1 MKLAKIMIVA
11 AMLFLTANT
20 TSAQTRLTLSKAME
34 IALHNS
40 PEITKARLNMEQ
52 NKEYLNAQLA
62 SLKSRFS
69 FEVTPFSYSKTD
81 TYNDY
86 FSKWY
91 TSENKGANGSLTI
104 AQPIKFSDGTLIL
117 KNDFGYQDNFSES
130 NNSNYKGYNNYL
142 YLQYTQ
148 PLFTYNRTKMN
159 LEKNQLNLENA
170 TLAYSIEMLNLE
182 RLVNQA
188 FYSIYQKQMAYEIAK
203 EEYENQKV
211 SKEII
216 ESKVEGDLSARE
228 ELYQAELNLATSK
241 SNVDNSLVNLENAED
256 QFKQL
261 IGMSLYEDVEVI
273 TDIKYTPVMV
283 DLDKAIENGLAQRME
298 LNQRQINLDNAQF
311 NLIETS
317 ATNDFRGDITLSVG
331 IIGNN
336 EKFRDIYDRPTKSP
350 QVGLTF
356 SIPIFDWGERKAR
369 IRAAEIQIETLEI
382 DKKSL
387 EDEIIINIRQV
398 YRNLNNLIMQIE
410 IAEQND
416 KNAQLT
422 YEINLE
428 RYRNGDLTSMDL
440 QRYQNQLSSKKMEMS
455 NALINYKLELLNLKI
470 QSLWDFEKNT
480 SFIPQELQNNLNSQ
494 RN

>member
-1 MKLAKIMIVA
+1 MKYLKIIMVA
-11 AMLFLTANT
+11 AVMLFTVNLAT
-20 TSAQTRLTLSKAME
+20 AQTKLTLEDAME
-34 IALHNS
+34 IALQNS
-40 PEITKARLNMEQ
+40 PDISKARLNMEQ

-86 FSKWY
+86 FSEWY
-91 TSENKGANGSLTI
+91 TSENKGASGSLTI

-117 KNDFGYQDNFSES
+117 KNDFGYQDNFAEASQ
-130 NNSNYKGYNNYL
+130 NNYKGYNNNL
-142 YLQYTQ
+142 YLQYIQ

-170 TLAYSIEMLNLE
+170 TLAYAIEMLNLE

-188 FYSIYQKQMAYEIAK
+188 FYSIYQKQMAFEIAK

-216 ESKVEGDLSARE
+216 ESKVEGDLSAKE

-241 SNVDNSLVNLENAED
+241 SSLDNSLVNLENAKD

-261 IGMSLYEDVEVI
+261 IGMSLYEEVEVI
-273 TDIKYTPVMV
+273 TDIKYTPVSI
-283 DLDKAIENGLAQRME
+283 DLEKAISNGLSQRLE
-298 LNQRQINLDNAQF
+298 LSQRQINLDNAQF

-317 ATNDFRGDITLSVG
+317 ATNEFRGDMRLSVG

-336 EKFRDIYDRPTKSP
+336 EKFQDIYSRPTKSP
-350 QVGLTF
+350 QVGVTF

-369 IRAAEIQIETLEI
+369 IRAAEIEIETLKI
-382 DKKSL
+382 DKKTL
-387 EDEIIINIRQV
+387 EDDIIINIRQV
-398 YRNLNNLIMQIE
+398 YRNLNNLVLQIG

-416 KNAQLT
+416 RNAQLT

-428 RYRNGDLTSMDL
+428 RYKNGDLTSMDL
-440 QRYQNQLSSKKMEMS
+440 QRYQTQLSSKKMEMS
-455 NALINYKLELLNLKI
+455 NSLINYKLELLNMKI

-480 SFIPQELQNNLNSQ
+480 SFVPQELQNNINK
-494 RN
+494 

>member
-1 MKLAKIMIVA
+1 MVKLM
-11 AMLFLTANT
+11 MLAVTMFLAVGIIR
-20 TSAQTRLTLSKAME
+20 AQTRLTLDNAME

-62 SLKSRFS
+62 SLKSKFS

-86 FSKWY
+86 FSEWY
-91 TSENKGANGSLTI
+91 TAENKGASGSFI
-104 AQPIKFSDGTLIL
+104 VAQPIKFSDGTFVLR
-117 KNDFGYQDNFSES
+117 NDFGFQDNYAEASD
-130 NNSNYKGYNNYL
+130 NNYKGYNNYL

-159 LEKNQLNLENA
+159 LERNQLSLENA

-182 RLVNQA
+182 RLVTQA
-188 FYSIYQKQMAYEIAK
+188 FYSIYQKQMSYEIAK

-241 SNVDNSLVNLENAED
+241 SNLDYSLVDLENAED
-256 QFKQL
+256 QFKKL
-261 IGMSLYEDVEVI
+261 IGMSLYDNVEVI
-273 TDIKYTPVMV
+273 TDIKYSPVTV
-283 DLDKAIENGLAQRME
+283 NLEHAIENGLSQRLE
-298 LNQRQINLDNAQF
+298 LTQRQIGLDNAQF

-317 ATNDFRGDITLSVG
+317 ATNEFRGNLTLSVG
-331 IIGNN
+331 ISGNDEN
-336 EKFRDIYDRPTKSP
+336 FRNVYNRPTKSP
-350 QVGLTF
+350 QIGLTF

-369 IRAAEIQIETLEI
+369 IRAAEIQVETLEI
-382 DKKSL
+382 DKKAL
-387 EDEIIINIRQV
+387 ENDIIINIRQV

-416 KNAQLT
+416 RNAQLT

-428 RYRNGDLTSMDL
+428 RYKNGDLTSMDL

-455 NALINYKLELLNLKI
+455 NSLINYKLELLNMKI
-470 QSLWDFEKNT
+470 QSLWDFEKNS
-480 SFIPQELQNNLNSQ
+480 SFVPQELQKNINK
-494 RN
+494 

>member
-1 MKLAKIMIVA
+1 MKYLKITMMASVILFTVNLA
-11 AMLFLTANT
+11 
-20 TSAQTRLTLSKAME
+20 SAQTKLTLEDAME
-34 IALHNS
+34 IALQNS
-40 PEITKARLNMEQ
+40 PDISKARLNMEQ

-86 FSKWY
+86 FSEWY
-91 TSENKGANGSLTI
+91 TSENKGASGSLTI

-117 KNDFGYQDNFSES
+117 KNDFGYQDNFAEASQ
-130 NNSNYKGYNNYL
+130 NNYKGYNNNL
-142 YLQYTQ
+142 YLQYIQ

-159 LEKNQLNLENA
+159 LEKNQMNLENA
-170 TLAYSIEMLNLE
+170 TLAYAIEMLNLE

-203 EEYENQKV
+203 EEYENQKI

-216 ESKVEGDLSARE
+216 ESKVEGDLSAKE

-241 SNVDNSLVNLENAED
+241 SSLDNSLVNLENAKD

-261 IGMSLYEDVEVI
+261 IGMSLYEEVEVI
-273 TDIKYTPVMV
+273 TDIKYAPVSI
-283 DLDKAIENGLAQRME
+283 DLEKAISNGLSQRLE
-298 LNQRQINLDNAQF
+298 LSQRQINLDNAQF

-317 ATNDFRGDITLSVG
+317 ATNEFRGDMRLSVG

-336 EKFRDIYDRPTKSP
+336 EKFQDIYSRPTKSP
-350 QVGLTF
+350 QVGVTF

-369 IRAAEIQIETLEI
+369 IRAAEIEVETRQI
-382 DKKSL
+382 DKKTL
-387 EDEIIINIRQV
+387 EDDIIINIRQV
-398 YRNLNNLIMQIE
+398 YRNLNNLVLQIG

-416 KNAQLT
+416 RNAQLT

-428 RYRNGDLTSMDL
+428 RYKNGDLTSMDL
-440 QRYQNQLSSKKMEMS
+440 QRYQTQLSSKKMEMS
-455 NALINYKLELLNLKI
+455 NSLINYKLELLNMKI

-480 SFIPQELQNNLNSQ
+480 SFVPQELQKNINK
-494 RN
+494 

>member
-1 MKLAKIMIVA
+1 MKVVKLIMLA
-11 AMLFLTANT
+11 AMMFLAVSITR
-20 TSAQTRLTLSKAME
+20 AQTRLTLDNAME

-62 SLKSRFS
+62 SLKSKFS

-86 FSKWY
+86 FSEWY
-91 TSENKGANGSLTI
+91 TSENKGASGSFI
-104 AQPIKFSDGTLIL
+104 VAQPIKFSDGTFVLR
-117 KNDFGYQDNFSES
+117 NDFGFQDNYAEASD
-130 NNSNYKGYNNYL
+130 NNYKGYNNYL

-159 LEKNQLNLENA
+159 LERNQLSLENA

-182 RLVNQA
+182 RLVTQA
-188 FYSIYQKQMAYEIAK
+188 FYSIYQKQMSYEIAK

-241 SNVDNSLVNLENAED
+241 SSLDNSLVNLENAED

-261 IGMSLYEDVEVI
+261 IGMSLYDEVEVI
-273 TDIKYTPVMV
+273 TDIEYTPVTV
-283 DLDKAIENGLAQRME
+283 NLETAIENGLSQRLE
-298 LNQRQINLDNAQF
+298 LTQRQIGLDNAQF

-317 ATNDFRGDITLSVG
+317 ATNEFRGNLTLSVG
-331 IIGNN
+331 ISGND
-336 EKFRDIYDRPTKSP
+336 EKFKNVYNRPTKSP

-369 IRAAEIQIETLEI
+369 IRAAEIQVETLEI
-382 DKKSL
+382 DKKAL
-387 EDEIIINIRQV
+387 ENSIIINIRQV

-416 KNAQLT
+416 RNAQLT

-440 QRYQNQLSSKKMEMS
+440 QRYQNQLSAKKMEMS
-455 NALINYKLELLNLKI
+455 NALINYKLELLNMKI

-480 SFIPQELQNNLNSQ
+480 SFIPQELQKNINK
-494 RN
+494 

>member
-1 MKLAKIMIVA
+1 MKYLKITMMASVILFTVNLA
-11 AMLFLTANT
+11 
-20 TSAQTRLTLSKAME
+20 SAQTKLTLEDAME
-34 IALHNS
+34 IALQNS
-40 PEITKARLNMEQ
+40 PDISKARLNMEQ

-86 FSKWY
+86 FSEWY
-91 TSENKGANGSLTI
+91 TSENKGASGSLTI
-104 AQPIKFSDGTLIL
+104 AQPIKFSDGTLVL
-117 KNDFGYQDNFSES
+117 KNDFGYQDNYAQAS
-130 NNSNYKGYNNYL
+130 NNNYKGYNNNL
-142 YLQYTQ
+142 YLQYIQ

-170 TLAYSIEMLNLE
+170 TLAYAIEMLNLE

-216 ESKVEGDLSARE
+216 ESKVEGDLSAKE

-241 SNVDNSLVNLENAED
+241 SSLDNSLVNLENAKD

-261 IGMSLYEDVEVI
+261 IGMSLYEEVEVI
-273 TDIKYTPVMV
+273 TDIKYAPVSI
-283 DLDKAIENGLAQRME
+283 DLEKAISNGLSQRLE
-298 LNQRQINLDNAQF
+298 LSQRQINLDNAQF

-317 ATNDFRGDITLSVG
+317 ATNEFRGDMRLSVG

-336 EKFRDIYDRPTKSP
+336 EKFQDIYSRPTKSP
-350 QVGLTF
+350 QVGVTF

-369 IRAAEIQIETLEI
+369 IRAAEIEIETLKI
-382 DKKSL
+382 DKKTL
-387 EDEIIINIRQV
+387 EDDIIINIRQV
-398 YRNLNNLIMQIE
+398 YRNLNNLVLQIG

-416 KNAQLT
+416 RNAQLT

-428 RYRNGDLTSMDL
+428 RYKNGDLTSMDL
-440 QRYQNQLSSKKMEMS
+440 QRYQTQLSSKKMEMS
-455 NALINYKLELLNLKI
+455 NSLINYKLELLNMKI

-480 SFIPQELQNNLNSQ
+480 SFVPQELQKNINK
-494 RN
+494 

>member
-1 MKLAKIMIVA
+1 MKVLKLMLAAVIM
-11 AMLFLTANT
+11 FLTVGITN
-20 TSAQTRLTLSKAME
+20 AQTRLTLDNAME
-34 IALHNS
+34 IALDNS
-40 PEITKARLNMEQ
+40 PEIRKSRLNMEQ

-62 SLKSRFS
+62 SLKSKFS

-86 FSKWY
+86 FSEWY
-91 TSENKGANGSLTI
+91 TSENKGASGSFI
-104 AQPIKFSDGTLIL
+104 VAQPIKFSDGTFIL
-117 KNDFGYQDNFSES
+117 RNDFGFQDNYAEASD
-130 NNSNYKGYNNYL
+130 NNYKGYNNYL

-159 LEKNQLNLENA
+159 LERNQLSLENA

-182 RLVNQA
+182 RLVTQA
-188 FYSIYQKQMAYEIAK
+188 FYSIYQKQMSYEIAK
-203 EEYENQKV
+203 EEYENQKI

-241 SNVDNSLVNLENAED
+241 SSLDNSLVNLENAED

-261 IGMSLYEDVEVI
+261 IGMSLYDEVEVI
-273 TDIKYTPVMV
+273 TDIKYAPVTV
-283 DLDKAIENGLAQRME
+283 NLERAIENGLSQRLE
-298 LNQRQINLDNAQF
+298 LTQRQIGLDNAQF

-317 ATNDFRGDITLSVG
+317 ATNEFRGNLTLSVG
-331 IIGNN
+331 ISGND
-336 EKFRDIYDRPTKSP
+336 EKFKNLYDRPTKSP
-350 QVGLTF
+350 QVGVTF

-369 IRAAEIQIETLEI
+369 IRAAEIQVETLEI
-382 DKKSL
+382 DKVAL
-387 EDEIIINIRQV
+387 ENEIIIKIRQV

-410 IAEQND
+410 IAEQNE

-440 QRYQNQLSSKKMEMS
+440 QRYQNQLSEKKMEMS
-455 NALINYKLELLNLKI
+455 NALINYKLELLNMKI
-470 QSLWDFEKNT
+470 QSLWDFEQNT
-480 SFIPQELQNNLNSQ
+480 SFVPQELQKNMNQ
-494 RN
+494 

>member
-1 MKLAKIMIVA
+1 MKYLKIIMMAAVILLTVNLA
-11 AMLFLTANT
+11 
-20 TSAQTRLTLSKAME
+20 SAQTKLALEDAME
-34 IALHNS
+34 IALQNS
-40 PEITKARLNMEQ
+40 PDISKARLNMEQ

-86 FSKWY
+86 FSEWY
-91 TSENKGANGSLTI
+91 TSENKGASGSLTI
-104 AQPIKFSDGTLIL
+104 AQPIKFSDGTLVL
-117 KNDFGYQDNFSES
+117 KNDFGYQDNFAEAS
-130 NNSNYKGYNNYL
+130 NNNYKGYNNNL
-142 YLQYTQ
+142 YLQYIQ

-170 TLAYSIEMLNLE
+170 TLAYAIEMLNLE

-216 ESKVEGDLSARE
+216 ESKVEGDLSAKE

-241 SNVDNSLVNLENAED
+241 SSLDNSLVNLENAKD

-261 IGMSLYEDVEVI
+261 IGMSLYEEVEVI
-273 TDIKYTPVMV
+273 TDIKYTPVII
-283 DLDKAIENGLAQRME
+283 DLEKAIANGLSQRLE
-298 LNQRQINLDNAQF
+298 LSQRQINLTNAQF

-317 ATNDFRGDITLSVG
+317 ATNEFRGDMRLSVG

-336 EKFRDIYDRPTKSP
+336 EKFQDIYSRPTKSP
-350 QVGLTF
+350 QIGITF

-369 IRAAEIQIETLEI
+369 IRAAEIAVETSEI
-382 DKKSL
+382 DKKTL
-387 EDEIIINIRQV
+387 QDDIIINIRQV
-398 YRNLNNLIMQIE
+398 YRNLNNLVLQIG

-416 KNAQLT
+416 RNAQLT

-428 RYRNGDLTSMDL
+428 RYKNGDLTSMDL
-440 QRYQNQLSSKKMEMS
+440 QRYQTQLSSKKMEMS
-455 NALINYKLELLNLKI
+455 NSLINYKLELLNMKI

-480 SFIPQELQNNLNSQ
+480 SFVPQELQKNINK
-494 RN
+494 